1 MPKILILLLIGGVLM
16 PLISFAFV
24 VITNWSLKWSQVA
37 TRTHVGEWIWN
48 LLGHLPLILAMWI
61 SFELIF
67 TFRTHIENQHG
78 TISGFLYLIT
88 CFVPCTLL
96 LSYAF
101 KLDKK
106 NIEVKAFSAPISHAI
121 TLLWLWIAI
130 TLFIYIDDIREY
142 FKGFAQY
149 ILVFLW

>member
-1 MPKILILLLIGGVLM
+1 MPKILLLLLIGGVVM

-48 LLGHLPLILAMWI
+48 LLGHLPVILAI
-61 SFELIF
+61 SISLEPIF
-67 TFRTHIENQHG
+67 TFRTHVENQHG
-78 TISGFLYLIT
+78 IIDGYLYLVV
-88 CFVPCTLL
+88 CVVPYALL
-96 LSYAF
+96 LKYAF

-121 TLLWLWIAI
+121 TLLWTWIAI
-130 TLFIYIDDIREY
+130 TLFLYIDDIQEY
-142 FKGFAQY
+142 FKGFAQF
-149 ILVFLW
+149 ILVLG